1 MSKSSEE
8 IVREIKALKNKI
20 AGKFE
25 LTMGLRIWGSTTG
38 DETGTLKVLKVSS
51 DGSVSTTT

>member
-20 AGKFE
+20 GGKFE
-25 LTMGLRIWGSTTG
+25 LDMGVRIWGQTSSGSMKLVRVDADGQLATTNP
-38 DETGTLKVLKVSS
+38 
-51 DGSVSTTT
+51 